1 MSAYDSFWQQLTDA
15 EKATILNQYATRNPG
30 ATATPL
36 MVESFAALVAQDFP
50 PQQFLVDGLIPAGQL
65 VMLGG
70 RGKAGKSWL
79 VLQLIAAIDRGA
91 PFLGRPTTPGST
103 IPISSARGRK
113 HS

>member
-79 VLQLIAAIDRGA
+79 CLLYTSPSPRD
-91 PFLGRPTTPGST
+91 
-103 IPISSARGRK
+103 
-113 HS
+113 